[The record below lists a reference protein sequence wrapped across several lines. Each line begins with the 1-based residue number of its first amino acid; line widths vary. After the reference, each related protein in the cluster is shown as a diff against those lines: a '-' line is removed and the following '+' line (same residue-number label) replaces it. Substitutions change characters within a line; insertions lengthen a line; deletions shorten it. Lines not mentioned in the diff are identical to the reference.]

1 MGSFMVMA
9 NRSLSAD
16 ADVDARVMTMD
27 GRRREWIGFETTREA
42 REFDDVTRDGA
53 RMTSTFVILELVEL
67 VESREPFGKATGGA
81 RSG

>member
-1 MGSFMVMA
+1 MMA

-67 VESREPFGKATGGA
+67 VESKRPFGKATGGA